1 MLTAIVM
8 VCSLVA
14 KDDCMQFTDRRGP
27 YENQEQCFA
36 RVEEMVRDITPT
48 LPLFRLNSISNV
60 KKPKRA
66 YAHEC
71 RISWYHIP
79 WLQ

>member
-27 YENQEQCFA
+27 YEDQEQCFA

-48 LPLFRLNSISNV
+48 LPPVPSQFYFKCKEAEKGVRT
-60 KKPKRA
+60 
-66 YAHEC
+66 
-71 RISWYHIP
+71 
-79 WLQ
+79 